1 MIALARANVK
11 EAAASLISAR
21 QRSLLALL
29 GIAIGVGSVIAMMS
43 VGVIVRDEGLRQFK
57 ELGTDILSIRIRRA
71 APHLAALVTPE
82 DAFRIAALPTLAAA
96 APYMTTQG
104 RISIAGRAA
113 QDVTVVGTTASLADL
128 DKLSIATGRHISDL
142 DTRRYYCVIGA
153 AVASAMREAG
163 FEKVVG
169 EAVRLDSAVYTV
181 VGVLKR
187 IPQGK
192 RRYDPTRSVLI
203 PISTAQRV
211 FTRPAVRNF
220 TARMKPGAH
229 HLAATQEVNDYFR
242 RKSRDLRVRVRSA
255 EQLIEQMYKQMR
267 LFTLLLGSLGSIS
280 LLVGGIGV
288 MNVMLISV
296 AERRLEIGIRRA
308 IGARRADIQS
318 QFLIESVMLSLAGG
332 AVGMGA
338 GIAAT
343 WGICNFAGWTFQIS
357 ATAMGLGMAVATAC
371 GVFFGFYPA
380 WQAARL
386 DPVATLRG
394 T

>member
-43 VGVIVRDEGLRQFK
+43 VGVIVRDEGLRQFR

-71 APHLAALVTPE
+71 APHVAALVAPADT
-82 DAFRIAALPTLAAA
+82 FGLAALPTVDAA
-96 APYMTTQG
+96 APYMTTQS
-104 RISIAGRAA
+104 RISFAGRAS
-113 QDVTVVGTTASLADL
+113 QDVTVVGATAGLADL
-128 DKLSIATGRHISDL
+128 DKLRIAAGRHISDL
-142 DTRRYYCVIGA
+142 DRRRYFCVIGA
-153 AVASAMREAG
+153 AVASAMRKAG
-163 FEKVVG
+163 FKKIIG
-169 EAVRLDSAVYTV
+169 EAVRIDSAVYTV
-181 VGVLKR
+181 IGVLER
-187 IPQGK
+187 VPQGK
-192 RRYDPTRSVLI
+192 RRYEPTRSVLI
-203 PISTAQRV
+203 PISTARRV
-211 FTRPAVRNF
+211 FARPAIRNF
-220 TARMKPGAH
+220 TARMSAGAH
-229 HLAATQEVNDYFR
+229 HLAATREVADYFQ

-343 WGICNFAGWTFQIS
+343 WGICDFAGWTFQIS

>member
-1 MIALARANVK
+1 MIGLVKANVK
-11 EAAASLISAR
+11 EAAASLVSSR

-43 VGVIVRDEGLRQFK
+43 VGVIVRDEGLRQFR
-57 ELGTDILSIRIRRA
+57 ELGTDILSIRVGRA
-71 APHLAALVTPE
+71 APHIAGLVTPE
-82 DAFRIAALPTLAAA
+82 DAFGLAALPTIDAA
-96 APYMTTQG
+96 APYMTSQG
-104 RISIAGRAA
+104 RISLAGRAA
-113 QDVTVVGTTASLADL
+113 QDVTIVGATAGLADL
-128 DKLSIATGRHISDL
+128 DKLRIAAGRHISDL
-142 DTRRYYCVIGA
+142 DKRRYFCVVGA
-153 AVASAMREAG
+153 SVASAMRKAG
-163 FEKVVG
+163 FEKIIG
-169 EAVRLDSAVYTV
+169 ETVRIDSAVYTV
-181 VGVLKR
+181 VGILER
-187 IPQGK
+187 APQGK
-192 RRYDPTRSVLI
+192 RRYDPTRSVFI
-203 PISTAQRV
+203 PISAARRV
-211 FTRPAVRNF
+211 FLRPAIRNF
-220 TARMKPGAH
+220 TARMSPGTH
-229 HLAATQEVNDYFR
+229 HLAATRDVGGYFR
-242 RKSRDLRVRVRSA
+242 RKAPDLKVRVRSA

-296 AERRLEIGIRRA
+296 AERRTEIGIRRA
-308 IGARRADIQS
+308 IGARRADIQG
-318 QFLIESVMLSLAGG
+318 QFLIESVILSLAGG

-371 GVFFGFYPA
+371 GVLFGFYPA

>member
-1 MIALARANVK
+1 MIGLVRANVK
-11 EAAASLISAR
+11 EAAASLVAAR

-57 ELGTDILSIRIRRA
+57 ELGTDTLSIRIRRA
-71 APHLAALVTPE
+71 DPHLAALVTPE
-82 DAFRIAALPTLAAA
+82 DAFGIAALPTVAAA
-96 APYMTTQG
+96 APYITSQG
-104 RISIAGRAA
+104 RISFAGRSS
-113 QDVTVVGTTASLADL
+113 QEVTVVGSTAGLANL
-128 DKLSIATGRHISDL
+128 DKLRIAAGRHISDL
-142 DTRRYYCVIGA
+142 DRRRYFCVIGA
-153 AVASAMREAG
+153 AIATGMRAAG
-163 FEKVVG
+163 FEQVIG
-169 EAVRLDSAVYTV
+169 EPVRLDSAVYTV
-181 VGVLKR
+181 VGILERV
-187 IPQGK
+187 PQGK
-192 RRYDPTRSVLI
+192 RRYDPTRSVFI
-203 PISTAQRV
+203 PISTARRV
-211 FTRPAVRNF
+211 FARPAIRDF
-220 TARMKPGAH
+220 TARMSPGTH
-229 HLAATQEVNDYFR
+229 HLKATRDVGEYFR
-242 RKSRDLRVRVRSA
+242 RKSPDLNVRVRSA

-267 LFTLLLGSLGSIS
+267 LFTVLLGSLGSIS

-296 AERRLEIGIRRA
+296 TERRTEIGIRRA

-338 GIAAT
+338 GIAGT
-343 WGICNFAGWTFQIS
+343 WGICDFAGWTFQVS

-394 T
+394 S

>member
-1 MIALARANVK
+1 MIALAKANVK
-11 EAAASLISAR
+11 EAAASLVATR

-71 APHLAALVTPE
+71 APHVAALVTPE
-82 DAFRIAALPTLAAA
+82 DAFGLAALPAVEAA

-104 RISIAGRAA
+104 RISFAGRAS
-113 QDVTVVGTTASLADL
+113 QDVTVVGVTAGLADL
-128 DKLSIATGRHISDL
+128 DKLRIAAGRHISDL
-142 DTRRYYCVIGA
+142 DTRRYFCVIGA
-153 AVASAMREAG
+153 TVANAMRKAG

-181 VGVLKR
+181 VGVLER
-187 IPQGK
+187 VPQGK
-192 RRYDPTRSVLI
+192 RRYDPTQSVLV
-203 PISTAQRV
+203 PISTARRV
-211 FTRPAVRNF
+211 FARPAIRNF
-220 TARMKPGAH
+220 TARMNAGAH
-229 HLAATQEVNDYFR
+229 HVAATREVGDYFR
-242 RKSRDLRVRVRSA
+242 RKSRDLKVRVRSA

-318 QFLIESVMLSLAGG
+318 QFLVESVMLSLAGG

-338 GIAAT
+338 GIAGT